1 MVTAREGR
9 LWTGHNESR
18 MDVLF
23 VAMLA
28 VPLSLGVPDAG
39 SVVRVPM
46 EPEYEDE
53 EGLEEEEYYQVA
65 YYYTITPSYD
75 DFGPNFTID
84 YSTFDLEDRLD
95 TLAKDVS
102 ATTEAVETTISFGTE
117 RSTDHPESVTVTPT
131 IMETENAV
139 EDAAVAHLP
148 GPVSLLLQWALV
160 QGGMRFL

>member
-1 MVTAREGR
+1 
-9 LWTGHNESR
+9 

-131 IMETENAV
+131 IMETSSVLDGAFQEDAFQENAV

>member
-9 LWTGHNESR
+9 LWTGHN
-18 MDVLF
+18 
-23 VAMLA
+23 
-28 VPLSLGVPDAG
+28 GVPDAG

-131 IMETENAV
+131 IMETSSVLDGAFQEDAFQENAV